1 MEVSDPLFVS
11 SFVLE
16 FVGVFY
22 WIFYLD
28 SEYLFIPLSPL
39 HESIIWLVESLILL
53 SGSWFVFISE
63 MSTLSDGSWAELSMS
78 MW

>member
-28 SEYLFIPLSPL
+28 SEYLFIPLSSL
-39 HESIIWLVESLILL
+39 YESILWKLVGVHI
-53 SGSWFVFISE
+53 
-63 MSTLSDGSWAELSMS
+63 
-78 MW
+78 